1 MSKSR
6 ICVLFMFCKHLNS
19 RTFND
24 RKLNNVKGNLRE
36 NILIFTKFFAKC
48 LKVFLKLFCIIF
60 TLINARKSKH
70 LSRTFFNKNTFS
82 RSIVLIYILKSYT
95 KFKPKSL
102 TF

>member
-6 ICVLFMFCKHLNS
+6 MCVLFMFCKHLNS

-36 NILIFTKFFAKC
+36 NIRIFTKFFAKC

-70 LSRTFFNKNTFS
+70 LSKTFFNKNTFS

-95 KFKPKSL
+95 KI
-102 TF
+102 